1 MDQIDFDEQMRRIKE
16 ATAASLDANR
26 QMLENHLHFSGLIHD
41 REASRALVRSAEV
54 ILARPPEEVPQA

>member
-1 MDQIDFDEQMRRIKE
+1 MRRIKE

>member
-1 MDQIDFDEQMRRIKE
+1 MDQAEFEQHLQRIKD

-26 QMLENHLHFSGLIHD
+26 QMLENHLHFSGVIHD
-41 REASRALVRSAEV
+41 REASRALVRSAEA